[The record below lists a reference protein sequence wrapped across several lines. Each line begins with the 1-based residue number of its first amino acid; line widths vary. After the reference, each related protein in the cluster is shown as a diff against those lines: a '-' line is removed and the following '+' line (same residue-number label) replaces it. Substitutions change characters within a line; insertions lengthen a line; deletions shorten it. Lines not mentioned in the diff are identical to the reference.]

1 MTSKTTSYRVL
12 GTQRQYLKLVVAN
25 VVNRFG
31 DSLDAIAYSWIM
43 YQVTGSASLMAL
55 IMAINYIPT
64 IILQPIAGVFVD
76 RISKQRAM
84 VLCDIGRGLVVLA
97 TGLLFYKGLL
107 TPLGIA
113 VFTVLNSTLEALRV
127 PAGLA
132 IVPSLLD
139 KDKYTLGLAL
149 NSTLSRVCEVVGLAL
164 AGSIIALL
172 GSHGALIID
181 AVTFGLSAL
190 IIAFIKVKEVVKEKL
205 SEKRVQAVW
214 RDLTAGFRYVFH
226 EKLLLAIIIMGM
238 FMNFSMVPLNVL
250 GTAYVVADLNAGPQ
264 LLSFIQLSLVCG
276 MALGA
281 FITPKLERF
290 SQRKLFAS
298 SGFMVS
304 AVVLGLSLVP
314 SMPPSLFRQVLLLG
328 ALVMMGIGIGV
339 QNVIFGAAFMRHVDR
354 DFLGRVG
361 GVTNAVLVAAM
372 PAGAFLCSLAAR
384 FVAVPIVFAIAAGF
398 SFAIYLVVA
407 RVRILSQL

>member
-1 MTSKTTSYRVL
+1 MALKTTSYRAL
-12 GTQRQYLKLVVAN
+12 GTQRQYLKLIAAN

-64 IILQPIAGVFVD
+64 IVLQPIAGVFVD

-97 TGLLFYKGLL
+97 TGLLFYKDLL

-113 VFTVLNSTLEALRV
+113 GFTVLNSTLEALRV

-149 NSTLSRVCEVVGLAL
+149 NSTLSRVCEVVGLAS
-164 AGSIIALL
+164 AGSIIALV
-172 GSHGALIID
+172 GSHGALVID
-181 AVTFGLSAL
+181 AVTFGLSAF
-190 IIAFIKVKEVVKEKL
+190 IISLIKVKEVMKEKL
-205 SEKRVQAVW
+205 AEKRVQVMW
-214 RDLTAGFRYVFH
+214 QDLTAGFRYVFH
-226 EKLLLAIIIMGM
+226 EKLLLAIIILGM

-250 GTAYVVADLNAGPQ
+250 GTAYVVDDLNAGPQ
-264 LLSFIQLSLVCG
+264 LLSFIQLALVCG

-290 SQRKLFAS
+290 SQRLLFAA
-298 SGFMVS
+298 SGFLVS
-304 AVVLGLSLVP
+304 AVVLGLSLIP
-314 SMPPSLFRQVLLLG
+314 ALPQTLSRQVLLLG
-328 ALVMMGIGIGV
+328 ALAVMGIAIGI

-384 FVAVPIVFAIAAGF
+384 FVEVPIVFIIAAGV
-398 SFAIYLVVA
+398 SFIIYLVVA
-407 RVRILSQL
+407 RVRILAQL